1 MPKSN
6 RQASVAPPVA
16 YQGTPGRFGRSRA
29 AELAAVVKIVSVAVA
44 GPVPVILTGLVE
56 PKVKV
61 GGYCAPAG
69 LDVRAAVIT
78 TLPVKPPAGVTVI
91 VTVFPVD
98 APRAT
103 VTVVPVPVME
113 MPGGIGVLIVTEK
126 VTVAVFNAES
136 VTLAAKLALP
146 ATGVAPD
153 NTPALERLRPI
164 AVRLL
169 PPDVTVQ
176 V

>member
-1 MPKSN
+1 M
-6 RQASVAPPVA
+6 
-16 YQGTPGRFGRSRA
+16 
-29 AELAAVVKIVSVAVA
+29 
-44 GPVPVILTGLVE
+44 
-56 PKVKV
+56 
-61 GGYCAPAG
+61 
-69 LDVRAAVIT
+69 
-78 TLPVKPPAGVTVI
+78 
-91 VTVFPVD
+91 
-98 APRAT
+98 
-103 VTVVPVPVME
+103 
-113 MPGGIGVLIVTEK
+113 VTEK
-126 VTVAVFNAES
+126 VTVAVFEAES